1 MCFAALAPI
10 GAAIGNVIA
19 SIPSW
24 VGTAVSIA
32 GTGLAVVGTLSAAQ
46 TQAQALRYSAQVAEI
61 EAQRARMA
69 GEFEADQIREQ
80 ARISLARSR
89 AAAGA
94 SGIAFEG
101 SPLEALAYSATQYE
115 LDALTALYGAE
126 TVAAGRQA
134 GAALSRFQAGRTVLS
149 GYLGAGAQL
158 LRGASTWGKDVVDWF
173 SPRQAGVTVNSGP
186 MGGSEWMTGRAPGFG

>member
-10 GAAIGNVIA
+10 GAAIGSAIS

-32 GTGLAVVGTLSAAQ
+32 GTGLAVAGTLSAAQ
-46 TQAQALRYSAQVAEI
+46 AQAQALRYSAQVADA
-61 EAQRARMA
+61 EAQRARFA
-69 GEFEADQIREQ
+69 GQFEADQIREQ
-80 ARISLARSR
+80 ARINLARSR

-115 LDALTALYGAE
+115 LDALAALYGAE
-126 TVAAGRQA
+126 TIAAGRQS
-134 GAALSRFQAGRTVLS
+134 GAALSRFQAGRTALS
-149 GYLGAGAQL
+149 GYLGAGTQL
-158 LRGASTWGKDVVDWF
+158 LRGASTWGRDVVDWF
-173 SPRQAGVTVNSGP
+173 APRQTGVTVNSGP
-186 MGGSEWMTGRAPGFG
+186 LVSPERLTGRVAGPI